1 MQQNTS
7 PVRAQYPGQ
16 FDTYSRSPGKQPYST
31 YVADRGGM
39 TSTENVVK
47 KPKLSAYTQNI
58 QWDEDSEEDDDD
70 AKIDPTSFFSK

>member
-1 MQQNTS
+1 
-7 PVRAQYPGQ
+7 
-16 FDTYSRSPGKQPYST
+16 
-31 YVADRGGM
+31 M